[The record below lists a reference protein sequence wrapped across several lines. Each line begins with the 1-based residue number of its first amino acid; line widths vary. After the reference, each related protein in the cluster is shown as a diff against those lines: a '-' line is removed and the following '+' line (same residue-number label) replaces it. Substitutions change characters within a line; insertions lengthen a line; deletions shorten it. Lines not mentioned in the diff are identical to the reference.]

1 MQALCIDFLY
11 IKEKNMKN
19 KILKEITNN
28 TCKLIKY
35 KTIKNEYKEFD
46 KAYDF
51 IKQELN
57 NYNIKEYIINN
68 YKNLVISNTE
78 ENNLDIIFCAH
89 LDVVPAESYDPRC
102 LR

>member
-1 MQALCIDFLY
+1 
-11 IKEKNMKN
+11 MKN

-78 ENNLDIIFCAH
+78 ENNLDIIFDQVFNFFVSGFV
-89 LDVVPAESYDPRC
+89 LIFLLSIF
-102 LR
+102 L